1 MKILAVDDDAIF
13 LRLLSVNLTKMNYT
27 DVTLVDSPQ
36 SALRALDTT
45 DTPFDCF
52 LLDINMPGMDG
63 IALCEAIRKRPT
75 YASAPILMLTG
86 LSGQDDMAAAFKA
99 GATDYTTKPIDELEL
114 STRLKLAGDA
124 LARKQEIDLL
134 HAEVEAKQYDAGG
147 PGRVSLSTSFALD
160 DVLGSI
166 EYLAFEN
173 FLYRT
178 SVEAH
183 RVFVFAVKIRN
194 ADEIFQA
201 ADTGDFMFLVNSVGD
216 VIGDAL
222 KSRKFFLTYAG
233 NGVFAIALLDGIG
246 LDLEGFSANLFY
258 DCAELEI
265 RAANGKALG
274 PELVIGAPAKSS
286 FLPWKANVDALS
298 EAISNVET
306 AALEVRM
313 AASALPSPKLRKLS
327 PLQRLLRAS

>member
-13 LRLLSVNLTKMNYT
+13 LRLLSVNLKKMNYT
-27 DVTLVDSPQ
+27 DVTSVDSPHG
-36 SALRALDTT
+36 ALRALDAA
-45 DTPFDCF
+45 DVPFDCF

-63 IALCEAIRKRPT
+63 IALCEEIRKRPA

-114 STRLKLAGDA
+114 STRLKLASDA
-124 LARKQEIDLL
+124 LARKQEIDRL
-134 HAEVEAKQYDAGG
+134 HAAVEAKHHDAGG
-147 PGRVSLSTSFALD
+147 LVRVALSTSFPLD

-201 ADTGDFMFLVNSVGD
+201 ASNADFMFLINSVGD

-246 LDLEGFSANLFY
+246 LDLEGFSASVFY
-258 DCAELEI
+258 DCSELEI
-265 RAANGKALG
+265 PAANGKALV
-274 PELVIGAPAKSS
+274 PDLVIGAPAKSS
-286 FLPWKANVDALS
+286 FLPWKANADALS
-298 EAISNVET
+298 EAISNVEM
-306 AALEVRM
+306 AALEARM
-313 AASALPSPKLRKLS
+313 AASALPASKPRKLS
-327 PLQRLLRAS
+327 PLQRLLKAS